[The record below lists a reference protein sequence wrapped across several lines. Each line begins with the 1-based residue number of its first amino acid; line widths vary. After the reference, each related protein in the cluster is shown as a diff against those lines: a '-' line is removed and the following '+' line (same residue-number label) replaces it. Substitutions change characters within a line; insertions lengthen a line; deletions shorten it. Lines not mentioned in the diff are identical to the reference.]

1 MCNLV
6 VANRT
11 TASPG
16 RRIKRGTVLCA
27 DDPAVRRTSGV
38 FEPYRVHHYCDTEK
52 KAPVETMTSG
62 PGELRDL
69 SPYHCD
75 HPGCSA
81 TAKSPAGLA
90 AHKRSHN
97 GDSD

>member
-6 VANRT
+6 VANRS

-16 RRIKRGTVLCA
+16 RRITRGTVLCA
-27 DDPAVRRTSGV
+27 EDPAVKRMPGV
-38 FEPYRVHHYCDTEK
+38 FEPYRLHHYCNSPS
-52 KAPVETMTSG
+52 KAPVETMTAG
-62 PGELRDL
+62 PGEVREVA
-69 SPYHCD
+69 PYVCD

-97 GDSD
+97 GGSE